1 MPFKILTMLKKTFIF
16 IFLSACSLI
25 NGNFIKTEYEEWFSS
40 YLRNN
45 KVGYNYYAIKKVLNY
60 YEINERAVLYLKM
73 LGQDKQLITFT
84 TIKLDN
90 NLNTKSF
97 TFELKTDVQVKA
109 IGKIENNKLIV
120 EIEGS
125 NMPKTKRIYEL
136 KHPFHLPQSL
146 WALIL
151 LKGKIPEETDI
162 YDPTNFVL
170 GSAKSENIGIL
181 EIEYNGKIEK
191 ANVYKIQMFG
201 AETKIYISNNK
212 IIKIESPFDITLI
225 SEPKEIATKISSEQ
239 LDVTLMFAIKPEGS
253 FNPEKDSIVVLE
265 LDSLRGNLILE
276 LGPQKLIQKDN
287 SKAIIEIKKQN
298 INSLSQD
305 TIIPDSIKIYLKP
318 DEFAQSDH
326 PRIKKLALEITKDK
340 TTNLEKAQAIMNWVY
355 NNLKKRPTVS
365 VPNAIEVLDMGYGD
379 CNEHSILYTALA
391 RAVGIPT
398 DIIVGLIYQEGR
410 YFYHAWTASYI
421 GGNWIWIDPVFGQFP
436 ANIGHLMLQR
446 GSIDKQAEIMGI
458 VGKLNIKVL
467 KVN

>member
-1 MPFKILTMLKKTFIF
+1 MPFKILTMLKKTFIL

-90 NLNTKSF
+90 NLNAKSF

-125 NMPKTKRIYEL
+125 NMPKTKRTYEL

-398 DIIVGLIYQEGR
+398 DIIVGLIYQDGR

-421 GGNWIWIDPVFGQFP
+421 NGNWIWIDPVFGQFP

>member
-25 NGNFIKTEYEEWFSS
+25 NGNFIKTQYEEWFSS

-90 NLNTKSF
+90 NLNAKSF

-125 NMPKTKRIYEL
+125 NMPKTKRTYEL